1 MDFEILEFN
10 DSLIERDGLKPHTE
24 YCNLLYIY
32 PEEVNLSS
40 TAGRNIAVRVSLLDS
55 DENINTAEGLEVHLL
70 TC

>member
-1 MDFEILEFN
+1 MDFEILEFS

-40 TAGRNIAVRVSLLDS
+40 SAGRNIAVRVSLLAS
-55 DENINTAEGLEVHLL
+55 DENINAPEALKVHLF